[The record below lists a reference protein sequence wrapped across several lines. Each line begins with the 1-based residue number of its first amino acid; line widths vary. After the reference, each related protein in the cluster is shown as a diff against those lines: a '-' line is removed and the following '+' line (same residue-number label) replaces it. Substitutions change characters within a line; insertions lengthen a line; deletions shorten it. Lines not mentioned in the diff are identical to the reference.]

1 MREKALTYLRTALG
15 RADAEFRPG
24 QWESIEA
31 ILNHRRILVV
41 ERTGWGK
48 SMVYFLATRLLR
60 DGGAG
65 VSLLISPLLSLMR
78 NQLEAAARI
87 GVRAETIN
95 STNQD
100 DWGRIEGGLRAN
112 EIDILLVSPERLAND
127 KFRENVLSYI
137 AGRVGL
143 FVVDEAHCI
152 SDWGHDFRPDY
163 RRIVRV
169 LQALPSNIPVLATT
183 ATANDRVVGDVI
195 SQLGHDIRLV
205 RGPLVRESLRLQ
217 NITMAS
223 PAARMAWLAKVIP
236 ALPGSGIVYTL
247 TQRDAERV
255 ARWLCL
261 NDIKARAYHADV
273 EDGEDGASQ
282 REELERQ
289 LLKNDLKVL
298 VATVALG
305 MGFDKPDLGFV
316 IHFQRPASVVHY
328 YQQVGRAGRA
338 VEEAFGILL
347 HGEEDD
353 QIADFFIRSAFPPQ
367 KHIDAI
373 LKELDLTEGGLSVRE
388 LEARLS
394 IRHSHLEKALKY
406 LSVESPSPITR
417 IGSKWNVTAAS
428 KTYRINETQVEAI
441 TTLRRQ
447 EQAQMRAY
455 MAHDGCLMEFLAR
468 ALDDP
473 HAGPCGKCACCR
485 GTPLLDP
492 EYDHDLA
499 NRAVIFLKRS
509 CQPLPSRKLWPGG
522 ALPACGFAGRIG
534 EDLRA
539 QEGRSLCLW
548 RDAGWGQTVAAGK
561 YKAGHFDDELVAA
574 AAELIREWR
583 PAPAPE
589 WVACIPSLN
598 RPALVPDF
606 ARRLAGALGL
616 PFQPCIRK
624 VKANPPQKE
633 MENSF
638 HQARNLDGVFAVDGA
653 AMPGGPCLLVDD
665 ITDSGWTFTVAA
677 ALLRKAGCA
686 AVFPFALA
694 LNSLRID

>member
-1 MREKALTYLRTALG
+1 MR
-15 RADAEFRPG
+15 D
-24 QWESIEA
+24 
-31 ILNHRRILVV
+31 
-41 ERTGWGK
+41 
-48 SMVYFLATRLLR
+48 
-60 DGGAG
+60 
-65 VSLLISPLLSLMR
+65 
-78 NQLEAAARI
+78 
-87 GVRAETIN
+87 
-95 STNQD
+95 
-100 DWGRIEGGLRAN
+100 
-112 EIDILLVSPERLAND
+112 
-127 KFRENVLSYI
+127 
-137 AGRVGL
+137 
-143 FVVDEAHCI
+143 
-152 SDWGHDFRPDY
+152 
-163 RRIVRV
+163 
-169 LQALPSNIPVLATT
+169 
-183 ATANDRVVGDVI
+183 
-195 SQLGHDIRLV
+195 
-205 RGPLVRESLRLQ
+205 
-217 NITMAS
+217 
-223 PAARMAWLAKVIP
+223 
-236 ALPGSGIVYTL
+236 
-247 TQRDAERV
+247 
-255 ARWLCL
+255 
-261 NDIKARAYHADV
+261 
-273 EDGEDGASQ
+273 
-282 REELERQ
+282 
-289 LLKNDLKVL
+289 
-298 VATVALG
+298 
-305 MGFDKPDLGFV
+305 
-316 IHFQRPASVVHY
+316 
-328 YQQVGRAGRA
+328 
-338 VEEAFGILL
+338 
-347 HGEEDD
+347 
-353 QIADFFIRSAFPPQ
+353 
-367 KHIDAI
+367 
-373 LKELDLTEGGLSVRE
+373 
-388 LEARLS
+388 
-394 IRHSHLEKALKY
+394 
-406 LSVESPSPITR
+406 
-417 IGSKWNVTAAS
+417 
-428 KTYRINETQVEAI
+428 
-441 TTLRRQ
+441 
-447 EQAQMRAY
+447 Y

-485 GTPLLDP
+485 GTPLLDSG
-492 EYDHDLA
+492 YDKKLA

-509 CQPLPSRKLWPGG
+509 CQPLLPRKQWPAGG
-522 ALPACGFAGRIG
+522 ALPIYGFAGRIG